1 MPNSPSN
8 SSDSQPPSARSPAV
22 DAPASIRT
30 NVVLFCVT
38 LVSVFATYYFGDDGE
53 GHSRLG
59 HALMFTGSLMGV
71 LTVHELSHWVA
82 AKIHR
87 VDASP
92 PYFIPL
98 PILSPFGTMGAVIR
112 LRGTIPTR
120 RALLDIGA
128 SGPLGGLAVAIPLYA
143 WGIAHSTQI
152 PLSSAGSELGESLLL
167 KGLDHLFAATP
178 PEGMDLLLHPV
189 AFGAWGG
196 MLVTMLNLLPV
207 SQLDGGH
214 VAYALFGPRQD
225 KIARHVHRAL
235 LVFFFLSL
243 GSFVF
248 RDVRAGLGL
257 SQIGKNI
264 ENSAWWLFWYQVL
277 AILGSL
283 NTPARVEGRLP
294 EGSITVRTRVVM
306 LIGLLAMTQLGESA
320 NRPLVWVAW
329 FVNLGILV
337 AMEVRS
343 GTLRDHSLLDHP
355 STGSE
360 PIGFGR
366 KVVAVFTLAMFVALF
381 MPTPFAM

>member
-1 MPNSPSN
+1 M
-8 SSDSQPPSARSPAV
+8 
-22 DAPASIRT
+22 
-30 NVVLFCVT
+30 
-38 LVSVFATYYFGDDGE
+38 SVFFTQVFAPRIFGADDRPLRQAALDG
-53 GHSRLG
+53 
-59 HALMFTGSLMGV
+59 LMFTGSLMGI
-71 LTVHELSHWVA
+71 LSVHELSHWVA

-98 PILSPFGTMGAVIR
+98 PIVSPFGTMGAVIR
-112 LRGTIPTR
+112 LRGTIGTR

-128 SGPLGGLAVAIPLYA
+128 SGPIGGLLVAIPLYA
-143 WGIAHSTQI
+143 WGIAHSKMI
-152 PLSSAGSELGESLLL
+152 PYTGSPQAGESLLI
-167 KGLDHLFAATP
+167 KVLDHFFAPTL
-178 PEGMDLLLHPV
+178 PEGMDLLFHPV

-225 KIARHVHRAL
+225 KIARTIHRAL

-243 GSFVF
+243 GSFMF
-248 RDVRAGLGL
+248 RDIRAGEGL
-257 SQIGKNI
+257 AHIGKNI
-264 ENSAWWLFWYQVL
+264 ENSAWWLFWFQVL
-277 AILGSL
+277 CILGSL
-283 NTPARVEGRLP
+283 NTPARIDGQLP
-294 EGSITVRTRVVM
+294 EGSLTVRTRAAM
-306 LIGLLAMTQLGESA
+306 IIGLLLITQFCDWA
-320 NRPLVWVAW
+320 DRPFVWIAW
-329 FVNLGILV
+329 FVNLGILI